1 MLDTKSLEIISQFK
15 DALISRNEVTI
26 SPLKRNEN
34 IKDLKSVVEDSL
46 PSYNRGLKLT
56 NQLPNLDSLS
66 KKTIEYDGD
75 KYDVLTND
83 LIEKNN
89 LRIKRKWKDFYQD
102 PKRNSIELENQ
113 IEEDII
119 DWSDDEISD
128 DESNNNK
135 KIHPLKQSKII
146 ELLSPLNHPS
156 ELITHPAISKTYQ
169 SEILNKLSMEL
180 IDLIEFEQNNLNW
193 LNKLLQVLNG
203 EDWFYLLEEN
213 LGLKEYDH
221 GLDEN
226 RKKKRKIDVIT
237 GVADAEEQVE
247 IDKQEEIEKKGE
259 TEVSNETNNT
269 STNNSSTRFDANSNE
284 KNELENGVTESNRDS
299 PATNIITKEV
309 VLNNTEN
316 GTKKI
321 AKSELP
327 EASNPLSE
335 YEDEEENEADPFFA
349 LPTAIK
355 RYETFQE
362 SLDAKDETGV
372 KEELI
377 NYLQVSIQRQHE
389 YIENLTHLRN
399 GLVRADR
406 LKNDLLKWG
415 KEMHDKKT

>member
-1 MLDTKSLEIISQFK
+1 MLDTKSLQIISQFK
-15 DALISRNEVTI
+15 DALNTRNQSSLSTTKALSDKEK
-26 SPLKRNEN
+26 SNEAGV
-34 IKDLKSVVEDSL
+34 ILKDLL

-56 NQLPNLDSLS
+56 NQIPNLDSLS
-66 KKTIEYDGD
+66 SKVIEYDGK
-75 KYDVLTND
+75 KYNVLTND

-89 LRIKRKWKDFYQD
+89 LRTKRKWKDFYGD
-102 PKRNSIELENQ
+102 SKKNEPKDEEYEQ
-113 IEEDII
+113 IL
-119 DWSDDEISD
+119 DWSDENYSD
-128 DESNNNK
+128 DETHNN

-156 ELITHPAISKTYQ
+156 ELVTHPAISKTYK
-169 SEILNKLSMEL
+169 SEILNKLAMEL

-193 LNKLLQVLNG
+193 LNRLLQVLDG

-226 RKKKRKIDVIT
+226 RRKKRKLQESVGDVKDDAKEDVVAE
-237 GVADAEEQVE
+237 VADITTEAEKSNVGETDNANETEEVKNGE
-247 IDKQEEIEKKGE
+247 IKADEVNGDKDENKQTEILNGDDTNNEDKGE
-259 TEVSNETNNT
+259 QAEDLTEKS
-269 STNNSSTRFDANSNE
+269 
-284 KNELENGVTESNRDS
+284 
-299 PATNIITKEV
+299 IT
-309 VLNNTEN
+309 L
-316 GTKKI
+316 G
-321 AKSELP
+321 
-327 EASNPLSE
+327 E
-335 YEDEEENEADPFFA
+335 YEDEDENNADPFFA

-362 SLDAKDETGV
+362 SLESKDESGV

-399 GLVRADR
+399 GIVRADR